1 MDPFAIWPVWLA
13 IGALVLMLV
22 AGSPVDDAT

>member
-1 MDPFAIWPVWLA
+1 MDPLAIWPVWLA
-13 IGALVLMLV
+13 LGALVLMLL